1 MKKLLKNNISLIK
14 RNDGLTLVEVMMT
27 LLIFATVLAVVNNVF
42 FTTQGL
48 YSRTQQRAGQQ
59 MSTRAGLSV
68 MMTEIRAAGCDPTE
82 AGIAGIR
89 SATADSCRFQSD
101 LDGDGVIQLMEPSE
115 DIVYYYDPG
124 QEIVFRD
131 PGTGPQVFITNVTL
145 FAFQYFDDNNQQ
157 MGPLP
162 LANQL
167 LPQVRS
173 IGIVVTTET
182 PRGGEMDSRARIG
195 LRNLGG

>member
-1 MKKLLKNNISLIK
+1 LVK

-68 MMTEIRAAGCDPTE
+68 MMTEIRALGCDPTDS
-82 AGIAGIR
+82 GIAGIR
-89 SATADSCRFQSD
+89 SAGADSCRFQSD
-101 LDGDGVIQLMEPSE
+101 FNGDGAIQLIEPSE
-115 DIVYYYDPG
+115 DVVYYYDSDL
-124 QEIVFRD
+124 ETVFRD
-131 PGTGPQVFITNVTL
+131 PGTGPQVFITDVTQ

-157 MGPLP
+157 LGPLP
-162 LANQL
+162 LTNQL
-167 LPQVRS
+167 IPEVRS
-173 IGIVVTTET
+173 IGIVITTET
-182 PRGGEMDSRARIG
+182 PRGGEINSTARMG